1 MACWDVADILF
12 GIESKG
18 SLTIVDANGKKL
30 YAEVAK
36 RLIPCIWNGSKVP
49 VDYVNRAVQKASTP
63 LAYKERKNWERVLT
77 LACSFVKKNRKE
89 KYKEEWNVAL
99 DKSAKDRS
107 YLYGRL
113 LAVADRIEYM
123 TYDAKDNGRIT
134 NAKRYMSTFSQR
146 PYETWKVIEENIQ
159 PYLAKLDVVKRK
171 YYENLLSEIC
181 NLFDIDKFKEN
192 KKLDGLYLLGF
203 HSQEYDLRFKKENSE
218 EKKEEE

>member
-1 MACWDVADILF
+1 MERWKKNTVFRNGWRVGCSGYSFWHR
-12 GIESKG
+12 SKG

-99 DKSAKDRS
+99 DKEQKDRN

-113 LAVADRIEYM
+113 LAWQIELNTEHM
-123 TYDAKDNGRIT
+123 MR
-134 NAKRYMSTFSQR
+134 
-146 PYETWKVIEENIQ
+146 VIREELQTPRGI
-159 PYLAKLDVVKRK
+159 
-171 YYENLLSEIC
+171 
-181 NLFDIDKFKEN
+181 
-192 KKLDGLYLLGF
+192 
-203 HSQEYDLRFKKENSE
+203 
-218 EKKEEE
+218 